1 MSTTLSSYKELIPA
15 DRHGANGGVVCKP
28 QFLKPQHRKPSAGV
42 TTTSAEGFPR
52 IAACTGKDPQIL
64 NY

>member
-15 DRHGANGGVVCKP
+15 DRHGANGGGSTLASN
-28 QFLKPQHRKPSAGV
+28 FYPQHRKPSAGV
-42 TTTSAEGFPR
+42 ITTSAEGFPR
-52 IAACTGKDPQIL
+52 IAACTGKDPQII

>member
-15 DRHGANGGVVCKP
+15 DRHGANGGGSTLASVFKP
-28 QFLKPQHRKPSAGV
+28 HHRKPSAGV

>member
-15 DRHGANGGVVCKP
+15 DRHGANGGGSTLASNFNP
-28 QFLKPQHRKPSAGV
+28 HHRKPSAGV

-52 IAACTGKDPQIL
+52 IAACTGKAPQII

>member
-15 DRHGANGGVVCKP
+15 GCHGANGGVVRKP
-28 QFLKPQHRKPSAGV
+28 QFLKPHHRKPSAGV

>member
-15 DRHGANGGVVCKP
+15 DRHGANGGVVRKP
-28 QFLKPQHRKPSAGV
+28 QFFNPQHRKPSAGV

-52 IAACTGKDPQIL
+52 IAACTGKDPQII